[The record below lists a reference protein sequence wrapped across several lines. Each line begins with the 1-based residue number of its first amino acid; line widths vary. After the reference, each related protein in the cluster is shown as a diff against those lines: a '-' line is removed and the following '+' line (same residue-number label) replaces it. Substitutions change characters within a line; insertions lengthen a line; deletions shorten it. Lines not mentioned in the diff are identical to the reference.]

1 MGWQDD
7 PVIGSA
13 APPAAAA
20 SGWRGDPL
28 ANAGQETWP
37 EYGAGLGR
45 AAAQGLTFNLADEA
59 EAAIPQF
66 RQEGEDYNAAVERIR
81 RANEKFAERH
91 PVQSFAAN
99 LAGGT
104 PLLAFGPGAA
114 AARWTLAARALPT
127 GARVAGPLTTQVA
140 RSTGLG
146 AATGA
151 AYGFGAGEGMPEER
165 LGNAATGAAWG
176 GALGAVVP
184 PVAQG
189 VSSTLRRLQSARAQA
204 DPFYRV
210 AAGLGEQ
217 TVDNLA
223 SAASVGSTGMNAGIN
238 TRALNILGEEMV
250 RANGNRAA
258 ALPAAQ
264 QRLETEL
271 AAQGSANPAQ
281 TARDQFSRLR
291 SVNRGSD
298 LMLGEYPAVAESNRA
313 TRRMQPQN
321 ITDEMAAA
329 TTEPGTQQL
338 MDYVANAGTMASS
351 QNVRNAIG
359 QRAATLGER
368 TSEVVQSL
376 SPGGRTIQD
385 VEGMLANVRRSGQ
398 ADYDAVYSAPG
409 GLGPN
414 GQPVVNQGTLYGGLN
429 VAVRRALNRMRNM
442 GGDQLDA
449 MRQALDRFYIAPQ
462 QGVAGRAAA
471 QSQQNALSGRMAA
484 PLLEEQLATARL
496 AMNEARRQRAPRDT
510 INELSR
516 NIDDIVERLRLARRE
531 ATVGNE
537 RTLTVSLEAAQ
548 NARSAIR
555 GQIQAARQSGRTDIA
570 AILQP
575 FYDDVTRVM
584 ERASP
589 LWARANRRWAD
600 MRLEEVAQELGD
612 AFAKRAGPRYRE
624 QLRQFQQLAPEAQ
637 DIVRVHFVQQLLDQI
652 ENTARLGSQQNLGR
666 LFSLEHT
673 RNAIRTILGDEAAV
687 TVARLVR
694 DANVMARSQGGIRGS
709 QTHIRGQVQREQD
722 ADINAVSAAA
732 NLDWRNWRQAAFE
745 YLVSLYREGR
755 NRTMARALTTPMRD
769 TPAVAENIARMR
781 AAAERVRELNEPALP
796 PAAMRGVLPFIGPT
810 NPLLERR

>member
-1 MGWQDD
+1 MAGWKD
-7 PVIGSA
+7 
-13 APPAAAA
+13 APLVNEAPAAT
-20 SGWRGDPL
+20 SWRTAPL
-28 ANAGQETWP
+28 ADAGQETWRD
-37 EYGAGLGR
+37 YGVGLLR
-45 AAAQGLTFNLADEA
+45 AAGQGASFNLADEA
-59 EAAIPQF
+59 EAIIPAL
-66 RQEGEDYNAAVERIR
+66 RREGEDYNAAVERVR
-81 RANEKFAERH
+81 RENDLFAQRH
-91 PVQSFAAN
+91 PVQAFAAN
-99 LAGGT
+99 VAGGT
-104 PLLAFGPGAA
+104 PMLAFGPGAA
-114 AARWTLAARALPT
+114 AARWALAARTLPT
-127 GARVAGPLTTQVA
+127 GARIAGPLGTQVA
-140 RSTGLG
+140 RSAGLG

-151 AYGFGAGEGMPEER
+151 AYGFGAGEGSVEER
-165 LGNAATGAAWG
+165 LPSAGTGAAWG
-176 GALGAVVP
+176 GALGAVIP
-184 PVAQG
+184 PAAQAG
-189 VSSTLRRLQSARAQA
+189 SAAWRRLQSARAQS
-204 DPFYRV
+204 DPHYRV

-217 TVDNLA
+217 TVDDLA
-223 SAASVGSTGMNAGIN
+223 NAVGVGNTGQNAGIN
-238 TRALNILGEEMV
+238 ARALNILGEEMV
-250 RANGNRAA
+250 RANGNRTAA
-258 ALPAAQ
+258 MPAAI
-264 QRLETEL
+264 QRLEAEL
-271 AAQGSANPAQ
+271 TAQGSANPAQ
-281 TARDQFSRLR
+281 TARDQFGRLR
-291 SVNRGSD
+291 QIHRDSD
-298 LMLGEYPAVAESNRA
+298 LMLGEYPAVADANRA
-313 TRRMQPQN
+313 TRRMRPEN

-338 MDYVANAGTMASS
+338 MDYVANSGTMASS

-359 QRAATLGER
+359 QRATTLGER
-368 TSEVVQSL
+368 TREVVQGL

-398 ADYDAVYSAPG
+398 MDYDAVYNAPN

-414 GQPVVNQGTLYGGLN
+414 GQPVVNQGALYGGLN

-449 MRQALDRFYIAPQ
+449 MRQAVDRFYIAPQ

-471 QSQQNALSGRMAA
+471 QSQPSVLSQRMAA
-484 PLLEEQLATARL
+484 PLLEEEIAATRL
-496 AMNEARRQRAPRDT
+496 ALNEARRQRAPRSAVDQ
-510 INELSR
+510 LSR
-516 NIDDIVERLRLARRE
+516 QADDLIEQLRLARRDA
-531 ATVGNE
+531 ATPNE

-575 FYDDVTRVM
+575 LYDDITRVM

-589 LWARANRRWAD
+589 LWARANSRWAD

-624 QLRQFQQLAPEAQ
+624 QLRQFQRLAPEAQ
-637 DIVRVHFVQQLLDQI
+637 DIVRVHFVQQLLDQV
-652 ENTARLGSQQNLGR
+652 ENAARLGSQQNLGR

-745 YLVSLYREGR
+745 YLVAAYREGR
-755 NRTMARALTTPMRD
+755 NRTMARTLTTPMRD
-769 TPAVAENIARMR
+769 LPAVAENITRMR
-781 AAAERVRELNEPALP
+781 QAAERVRELNQPALP
-796 PAAMRGVLPFIGPT
+796 PAVMRGVLPVIGPS
-810 NPLLERR
+810 NPLLDRR